1 MDYKVLIVEDD
12 PMVSL
17 INEQYV
23 NRNKAFRV
31 VKKCKDGKS
40 ALEYLENNDVD
51 LIVLDVYMPLMD
63 GFETLRQ
70 IRKNKKS
77 VDIIMVTAANDR
89 ASLEEALH
97 LGVVDYLVKP
107 FTYDRFRI
115 ALDKYVSQVA
125 ALKDLDTLN
134 QKNIDFI
141 IENAH
146 KKSEKLYPKG
156 IQEKTLQTILDE
168 MKKNPSEWMT
178 GDEIAERIGL
188 TGVTVRRYLNHLT
201 EKGILLSEIDY
212 ETGGRPCM
220 RYRVSE

>member
-1 MDYKVLIVEDD
+1 MQCTYQVNFSREDGTED
-12 PMVSL
+12 LCLHGTLMRLCYPISSGISPLCHIPSL
-17 INEQYV
+17 LSLH
-23 NRNKAFRV
+23 F
-31 VKKCKDGKS
+31 
-40 ALEYLENNDVD
+40 
-51 LIVLDVYMPLMD
+51 MPLMD
-63 GFETLRQ
+63 CFKTLRQ

-115 ALDKYVSQVA
+115 ALDKYLSHLE
-125 ALKDLDTLN
+125 ALGDVDTLN
-134 QKNIDFI
+134 QKNIDYI
-141 IENAH
+141 LGNAH
-146 KKSEKLYPKG
+146 KKTDELYPKG

-168 MKKNPSEWMT
+168 MKKSPSEWMT
-178 GDEIAERIGL
+178 GDEVAERIGL
-188 TGVTVRRYLNHLT
+188 TGVTVRRYLNYLA

-220 RYRVSE
+220 RYKKI